1 MKTMSIFEL
10 LPGLTK
16 ATHEASKIKAH
27 ISMAIFKARKALN
40 LDQKGLAEKCDV
52 SQAMISKWESGHYN
66 FSIESLAEIADKLD
80 LDLEVTLVSKERRV
94 KPIELSKFTSDY
106 KMSDKR
112 TFDYKNSAYL
122 VYKPNMGEAI

>member
-16 ATHEASKIKAH
+16 TTHEASKIKAH

-40 LDQKGLAEKCDV
+40 LDQKELAEKCEV
-52 SQAMISKWESGHYN
+52 SQAMISKWESGQYN
-66 FSIESLAEIADKLD
+66 FSIESLTEIADKLD

-94 KPIELSKFTSDY
+94 KPIDISKF
-106 KMSDKR
+106 KMPDKQPK
-112 TFDYKNSAYL
+112 YNNYEYL
-122 VYKPNMGEAI
+122 MPKTNLEEAV